1 MNETVTNIHGSPKF
15 CAYNEHVRNIIY
27 PPQLIHQLRSF
38 ENNVSFNSIQ
48 KIEPRRYR
56 CLLCKMDIM
65 WNDNELK
72 QHAIGHRHQHAL
84 SDSYAV
90 SRVQNYHRISSSLPT
105 EFQAHQVI
113 FLPNN
118 NALFVKCSVC
128 HDRVQ
133 ENNLLSHIF
142 STRHIQGLYTKKFR
156 QYCLYGEMLASL
168 GREVS
173 EEDSSDKSS
182 RKNKLLGANVK
193 RTGNQVPYAEDIDA
207 AEDTDEDLSEMS
219 MKSQVIYNSA
229 VPSLNSYLVS
239 TSTEDRVRDIVQS
252 DTIAQMSDKQP
263 MSNSVSTNGASQ
275 TKTPVPHAHNAKESI
290 KNTTSP
296 HPFVGTPVKSENS
309 KKTADT
315 DKPPQQLEHNII
327 LAQNPH
333 AQDIFES
340 LENRLQ
346 IHRSFIYYHNGGIV
360 CKLCDIKFKFHI
372 TEIKRHICTSK
383 HMKAAEKV
391 LDGKLKHTYYC
402 DLCTKFARAEHLW
415 QSHLLCV
422 EHKQR

>member
-1 MNETVTNIHGSPKF
+1 MNETVTNIHGSPKL

-27 PPQLIHQLRSF
+27 PPQFIHQLRSF
-38 ENNVSFNSIQ
+38 ENNVSFYSIQ
-48 KIEPRRYR
+48 KIEPYRYR
-56 CLLCKMDIM
+56 CLLCQMDNM
-65 WNDNELK
+65 RNEYELK
-72 QHAIGHRHQHAL
+72 QHAVGHKHQHAL
-84 SDSYAV
+84 SDSFTV
-90 SRVQNYHRISSSLPT
+90 NRVQNYHRILSSLPT
-105 EFQAHQVI
+105 EFQAHQVV

-118 NALFVKCSVC
+118 NAIFVKCSVC

-133 ENNLLSHIF
+133 GNNLLSHIF
-142 STRHIQGLYTKKFR
+142 STRHIQGLYTKKFS

-168 GREVS
+168 GRDVS

-182 RKNKLLGANVK
+182 RKNKLLGAIVK
-193 RTGNQVPYAEDIDA
+193 RTGNQVPYAEDVDS

-229 VPSLNSYLVS
+229 VPLLTSHLVS

-252 DTIAQMSDKQP
+252 DTVAQMSDKQP
-263 MSNSVSTNGASQ
+263 MSNSVSTNGTSQ
-275 TKTPVPHAHNAKESI
+275 SKTSVPQAHNAKEYI
-290 KNTTSP
+290 KNTSP
-296 HPFVGTPVKSENS
+296 HTSAGTSVKSENS
-309 KKTADT
+309 KKTPDT
-315 DKPPQQLEHNII
+315 DKPPQKLEHNIV

-372 TEIKRHICTSK
+372 TEIKRHICTTK
-383 HMKAAEKV
+383 HMKAAEKE
-391 LDGKLKHTYYC
+391 LGGKLKHTYYC
-402 DLCTKFARAEHLW
+402 DLCTRYIRAEHLW
-415 QSHLLCV
+415 HSHLLCV